1 MADITRTAGD
11 AFGVVHHDRGVA
23 GSGAISADETVHVNG
38 PVLNHFK
45 ILIKDVSGDLDDL
58 RNELDVNESIDAIF
72 KDIMAKATIEMY
84 QIEGDAT
91 GQISVAVY
99 PQGAW
104 TAAALQTS
112 IRALGTTV
120 GTNNVDVTGSTVTD
134 GGYDLA

>member
-45 ILIKDVSGDLDDL
+45 VLILNASAAARDL

-72 KDIMAKATIEMY
+72 KDIMGKATIEMY
-84 QIEGDAT
+84 QVEGDAT

-112 IRALGTTV
+112 IRALGSTV
-120 GTNNVDVTGSTVTD
+120 GSNNVDVTGSTVTD